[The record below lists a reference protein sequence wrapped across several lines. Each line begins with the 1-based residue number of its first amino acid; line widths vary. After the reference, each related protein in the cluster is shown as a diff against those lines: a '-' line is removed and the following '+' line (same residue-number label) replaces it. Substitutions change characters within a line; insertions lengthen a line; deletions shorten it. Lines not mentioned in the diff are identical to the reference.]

1 MDEIHIKK
9 KLFGSEV
16 EFIIYNSE
24 EDISKE
30 IIQEAYEEG
39 VRLSGIFNF
48 YDKKSSL
55 SILNEKRKMKMPQ
68 EFIEVLQMAL
78 NMCKETNGL
87 YDISLGK
94 QFLERKSGKELSKVN
109 CSYKDIYVNEETR
122 IVELKNKDVMMD
134 LGSIAKGYIGDKMA
148 ETLIESGVISGLIDN
163 RGDIIIFGDEDKEI
177 AIQHPR
183 EKGSVLGRINVKNG
197 GIATSG
203 DYNQY
208 YENFDRSHIINK
220 KNYISVTVLAPTL
233 SEADLYATVLM
244 VVAKSEIVKLL
255 EKNQKIGALC
265 IGKDLNIEIYNN
277 FPRILI

>member
-1 MDEIHIKK
+1 
-9 KLFGSEV
+9 
-16 EFIIYNSE
+16 
-24 EDISKE
+24 
-30 IIQEAYEEG
+30 
-39 VRLSGIFNF
+39 
-48 YDKKSSL
+48 
-55 SILNEKRKMKMPQ
+55 
-68 EFIEVLQMAL
+68 
-78 NMCKETNGL
+78 
-87 YDISLGK
+87 
-94 QFLERKSGKELSKVN
+94 
-109 CSYKDIYVNEETR
+109 
-122 IVELKNKDVMMD
+122 MMD

>member
-1 MDEIHIKK
+1 MDEVHIKK

-16 EFIIYNSE
+16 EFIVYNTE
-24 EDISKE
+24 EDIAKE
-30 IIQEAYEEG
+30 IIEEAYEEG
-39 VRLSGIFNF
+39 IRLSGIFNF
-48 YDKKSSL
+48 YDKHSSL
-55 SILNEKRKMKMPQ
+55 SLLNSKRKMKMPE
-68 EFIEVLQMAL
+68 EFIEVLKMAL
-78 NMCKETNGL
+78 KMCEETNGL

-94 QFLERKSGKELSKVN
+94 QFLDRKSGKEVGEVS

-122 IVELKNKDVMMD
+122 IVELKNKDVMID
-134 LGSIAKGYIGDKMA
+134 LGSIAKGYIGDAMS
-148 ETLIESGVISGLIDN
+148 EILMESGIISGLVDA
-163 RGDIIIFGDEDKEI
+163 RGDIAIYGDEYKEI

-183 EKGSVLGRINVKNG
+183 EKESVLGRINVKKG

-208 YENFDRSHIINK
+208 YGNFDKSHIINK

-244 VVAKSEIVKLL
+244 VIPKGEIEKLL